1 MVLWFIRLMRTFEL
15 KKMDVQPHKEIE
27 TDFFFEEGK
36 YVHGSF
42 VSWIRSCWLQLCSG
56 SVRRG
61 VPSSLPLSIS
71 VTRFVVLFVRVAMWC
86 FGAPSP
92 GDSEQFP

>member
-1 MVLWFIRLMRTFEL
+1 MSTGLLYHGFGLVGYNYVRA
-15 KKMDVQPHKEIE
+15 QY
-27 TDFFFEEGK
+27 EG
-36 YVHGSF
+36 
-42 VSWIRSCWLQLCSG
+42 
-56 SVRRG
+56 G